1 MNNMLRACMLLFVLT
16 ASGPALANLVTVDE
30 QWADGTTITGLFE
43 SIVNFGVVVVSN
55 DVVDPRLNG
64 QYLDFGTTYL
74 SGSLADVNFVSTA
87 DVLQLLWDTTSLTAP
102 ISGSETG
109 AISYFTDFNNLNIG
123 DASNTP
129 AVTNVPEPASIVLLV
144 AGLLGFGFL
153 RKKADA

>member
-1 MNNMLRACMLLFVLT
+1 MLLFVLT